1 MRTSSR
7 SIPSILAISPLL
19 LGTLIGCGQGKTD
32 FANAIPDAEMAT
44 MDAPGVESSAR
55 TSSSA
60 TQATSVPA
68 TFDYAVAKASI
79 QEEEVESAQCYDGT
93 VELATTANNTVRYVL
108 NALDTITDNPYT
120 MVDED
125 TYLWGPWLDEEKG
138 LSKQLLV
145 TDMADGSYVYSYQA
159 AAAASQDFLDIVTGV
174 IDAGSTRTIGSGS
187 FLINQDNREVL
198 EPTGTLGGTMAY
210 TYEQDAEKNRT
221 IDVALTDYLFDNG
234 ERSNAQ
240 LFFDRASDSTGQLDW
255 FRSRDV
261 TDDGSGEALKEDV
274 AYRSRWL
281 ADHSGRCDGQLKGGD
296 FGTHVV
302 TTHQCWDVST
312 AEVYYQSE
320 RDAAVYTTR
329 GDVSLCA
336 FSDTVYAGE

>member
-1 MRTSSR
+1 MRFSSMQM
-7 SIPSILAISPLL
+7 SSFLVLTPLL
-19 LGTLIGCGQGKTD
+19 LGTLSGCGRGNSD
-32 FANAIPDAEMAT
+32 FADAIPDAEVAT
-44 MDAPGVESSAR
+44 MDVPGVQSSAK
-55 TSSSA
+55 SSSNA
-60 TQATSVPA
+60 ALA
-68 TFDYAVAKASI
+68 TFDLSALDQVLSKVSV
-79 QEEEVESAQCYDGT
+79 QEGDVESAYCYDGT
-93 VELATTANNTVRYVL
+93 VELATGANNTVRYVL
-108 NALDTITDNPYT
+108 NALDTITDYRYT

-125 TYLWGPWLDEEKG
+125 TYLWGPWVDEEKG

-159 AAAASQDFLDIVTGV
+159 AAAASQDYLDIVTGV

-187 FLINQDNREVL
+187 FLINQDNRELL
-198 EPTGTLGGTMAY
+198 EPTGTVGGTMAF

-221 IDVALTDYLFDNG
+221 IDVVLTDYLFDNG

-240 LFFDRASDSTGQLDW
+240 LFFDRSSDSTGQLDW

-261 TDDGSGEALKEDV
+261 ADDGSGEALKEDV
-274 AYRSRWL
+274 SYRSRWL

-296 FGTHVV
+296 LGTHVI
-302 TTHQCWDVST
+302 TTHQCWDATS

-329 GDVSLCA
+329 GDVGACVL
-336 FSDTVYAGE
+336 SDTSYAGE